1 MPFAEVRLV
10 PGIDREK
17 TQSLNQAGYSFSSFI
32 RWKEGLAQKIGGWVR
47 FYRFATA
54 GVPRDLHAWQDLNE
68 TGRLFVGTTTEADV
82 ISNGFLQQIT
92 PQQLITDPSPDFS
105 TTSGSPNV
113 DIIDPN
119 VTDVTVFDSIYFNT
133 PISVGGLILSGLYP
147 IALSLDTHKY
157 RIIAAS
163 DATATVSNGGAVP
176 VFDSTSGSST
186 ISVTL
191 ADHGLVKG
199 DTINFPIP
207 TTVGGVTIFGTYPA
221 SGITST
227 SVFDIVADETASSTA
242 TVSMNSGDAEILY
255 DITIGPGSSGTGYG
269 IGPYGDG
276 GYGTG
281 SSTGNQTGN
290 PITAVDYTSDN
301 WGPFLL
307 FCPFNGGIYSWQPN
321 GGFGNAQLVANAPP
335 FNGGIFVA
343 MPAQILVAWGSTS
356 TQNIGTDQD
365 PLLLKWS
372 DQLDFTNWTVS
383 ELTQAGSLRI
393 PTGSKIVGGMQAP
406 QNALI
411 WTDLDVWALQ
421 YVGPPLVFGL
431 NKVGSN
437 CGLISSH
444 GMTQLGGQVFWMGQ
458 SNFFTLTA
466 SGATPIPCPVW
477 DEVFQDLDTENSF
490 KCRAWSSTTFNE
502 VWWFYPSK
510 SGGTGENDSYVKLT
524 VTEGSWDYGSLKRSA
539 AIDQSVLG
547 TPIAAAPNGII
558 YQHEMGED
566 ADGQPI
572 AWEFETGF
580 WTINEGSDI
589 PFVDWFLPDMRFGL
603 INGEQDASVQVTF
616 YSRFYPGGPIRTYG
630 PYTFTKSTQ
639 FLNPRIRGR
648 EMAIKMSGNDIGS
661 FVRLGLNRYRWA
673 PDGKY

>member
-1 MPFAEVRLV
+1 MPFAEVRLI
-10 PGIDREK
+10 PGVNRER

-32 RWKEGLAQKIGGWVR
+32 RWKDGLAQKIGGWVK
-47 FYRFATA
+47 FYPFAVG

-82 ISNGFLQQIT
+82 ISNGFLKRIT
-92 PQQLITDPSPDFS
+92 PQRLITNPIPDFS
-105 TTSGSPNV
+105 TTSASANV

-119 VTDVTVFDSIYFNT
+119 VTDVTTFDSIYFNT
-133 PISVGGLILSGLYP
+133 PISVGGLILSGVYP
-147 IALSLDTHKY
+147 ISLVLDTHKY
-157 RIIAAS
+157 RITAAQN
-163 DATATVSNGGAVP
+163 ATATVNNGGAVP
-176 VFDSTSGSST
+176 SFETTSGSSAV
-186 ISVTL
+186 SVTL
-191 ADHGLVKG
+191 ANHGLAKG
-199 DTINFPIP
+199 DTINFSIP

-221 SGITST
+221 ASITST
-227 SVFDIVADETASSTA
+227 SVFTIVVDDTASSSTSA
-242 TVSMNSGDAEILY
+242 SMNAGKAEIVY
-255 DITIGPGSSGTGYG
+255 DITIGPGSSGSGYG
-269 IGPYGDG
+269 IGPYGSG

-281 SSTGNQTGN
+281 SSSENQVGT
-290 PITAVDYTSDN
+290 PISASDYTSDN
-301 WGPFLL
+301 WGPYLL
-307 FCPFNGGIYSWQPN
+307 FCPANGGIYSWQPN
-321 GGFGNAQLVANAPP
+321 GGFENAQLVSTGPA

-356 TQNIGTDQD
+356 IQNIGTDQD

-372 DQLDFTNWTVS
+372 DQLDFTQWTVN

-393 PTGSKIVGGMQAP
+393 PTGSKIIGGMQGP

-431 NKVGSN
+431 NKVGAN

-466 SGATPIPCPVW
+466 SGATPIPCSVW
-477 DEVFQDLDTENSF
+477 DEVFQDLDTINAH
-490 KCRAWSSTTFNE
+490 KCRAWPSTTFNE

-524 VTEGSWDYGSLKRSA
+524 ISEGSWDYGSLNRSA
-539 AIDQSVLG
+539 CIDQSVLG
-547 TPIAAAPNGII
+547 TPIASSPNGIL
-558 YQHEMGED
+558 YQHEVGED

-572 AWEFETGF
+572 SWSFETGY
-580 WTINEGSDI
+580 WTIGEGGYV

-603 INGEQDASVQVTF
+603 INSDQDASVQVTF
-616 YSRFYPGGPIRTYG
+616 YSRFYPGGPVRTYG
-630 PYTFTKSTQ
+630 PYTFTKNTQ